1 MTAAPND
8 GLSATPVILLVVDA
22 AREILE
28 DEFRSR
34 YDRDYTVMVTQD
46 AASARVAVSQ
56 IMADGVPVAMIAAEG
71 SLPGIPGADLLA
83 ELHATAPTARRVC
96 LLGWEGFAS
105 LDTMRVALAEG
116 KFDTFVGIPRG
127 KRDEEFHTAIIELL
141 SDWGWSVASPVIAA
155 VTVVADAE
163 SPLLGAIVDFLD
175 RMGMPTAVYPPGAP
189 QAQPVLGTVTGEI
202 AFPVVAVMNK
212 APLVQPTVS
221 ELGAQIYGSPDDIPD
236 GTVTDLLVVGA
247 GPAGLAAAVYAA
259 SEGLAT
265 IVIEEDAVGG
275 QAGTSSMIRNY
286 LGFPRGIS
294 GMRLTQRARM
304 QASRFGARFYSGRAV
319 TSIEQFGD
327 HQHVYVG
334 ATRIC
339 AWTVVVA
346 TGVAYRRLGVA
357 AIEALVGVGVY
368 YGAATSVS
376 REMQDRDVVVVGGG
390 NSAGQ
395 AAVHLARFAR
405 SVTMVIRRASIAET
419 MSDYL
424 VREIA
429 GTPRITVRTRTV
441 VEDGG
446 GSGHLSWLCL
456 RNVDTNVLEQRDVG
470 GLFLLLGAEP
480 HCEWVPDE
488 MALDGKGFVL
498 TGRDVPPERWT
509 DGLPPASLETTV
521 PGVFAAGDVR
531 AGSMKRVAAASGEG
545 SSTVALAH
553 AHLQGLRRQGVTAGP
568 H

>member
-34 YDRDYTVMVTQD
+34 YDREYTVLVTQD
-46 AASARVAVSQ
+46 AATARVAVSQ

-71 SLPGIPGADLLA
+71 SLPGILGADLLA

-163 SPLLGAIVDFLD
+163 SPLLGAIMDFLD

-189 QAQPVLGTVTGEI
+189 QAQPVLGTVAGDI
-202 AFPVVAVMNK
+202 AFPAVAVMNK

-259 SEGLAT
+259 SEGLTT

-304 QASRFGARFYSGRAV
+304 QASRFGAAVLLGSRGDEHRAV
-319 TSIEQFGD
+319 RGPSPRLRRCDADLRMDRGRRDRGGLPSPRGSGD
-327 HQHVYVG
+327 RG
-334 ATRIC
+334 PRRR
-339 AWTVVVA
+339 
-346 TGVAYRRLGVA
+346 RRLLRSSDERLAGDAGPRRGRRRGRQLGRSGCGAPDAVRPVRHHGHPACVDHRDDVGLPRPRDRWNA
-357 AIEALVGVGVY
+357 AHHRAHPHGGPGRRRQRAPELAVP
-368 YGAATSVS
+368 AQRRHERS
-376 REMQDRDVVVVGGG
+376 R
-390 NSAGQ
+390 
-395 AAVHLARFAR
+395 AVRGPPR
-405 SVTMVIRRASIAET
+405 SRWPMPTCRASVARGHGGSSLT
-419 MSDYL
+419 
-424 VREIA
+424 REHQIQIA
-429 GTPRITVRTRTV
+429 GLSSRSSSGVRP
-441 VEDGG
+441 G
-446 GSGHLSWLCL
+446 
-456 RNVDTNVLEQRDVG
+456 
-470 GLFLLLGAEP
+470 
-480 HCEWVPDE
+480 
-488 MALDGKGFVL
+488 
-498 TGRDVPPERWT
+498 TG
-509 DGLPPASLETTV
+509 
-521 PGVFAAGDVR
+521 
-531 AGSMKRVAAASGEG
+531 
-545 SSTVALAH
+545 
-553 AHLQGLRRQGVTAGP
+553 
-568 H
+568 

>member
-34 YDRDYTVMVTQD
+34 YDRDYTVLVTQD

-71 SLPGIPGADLLA
+71 SLPGILGADLLA

-96 LLGWEGFAS
+96 LLGWEDFAS

-163 SPLLGAIVDFLD
+163 SPLLGAIMDFLD

-189 QAQPVLGTVTGEI
+189 QAQPVLGTVAGEI

-327 HQHVYVG
+327 HHHVYVG
-334 ATRIC
+334 ATPIC

-346 TGVAYRRLGVA
+346 TGVAYRRLGAA

-368 YGAATSVS
+368 YGAATSAS

-395 AAVHLARFAR
+395 AAAHLARFAR
-405 SVTMVIRRASIAET
+405 SVTMVIRRASITET

-441 VEDGG
+441 VQDGG

-456 RNVDTNVLEQRDVG
+456 RNVDTNVLERRDVG

-488 MALDGKGFVL
+488 MALDGRLAPGEP
-498 TGRDVPPERWT
+498 RDH
-509 DGLPPASLETTV
+509 
-521 PGVFAAGDVR
+521 R
-531 AGSMKRVAAASGEG
+531 ARR
-545 SSTVALAH
+545 
-553 AHLQGLRRQGVTAGP
+553 LRRR
-568 H
+568 